1 MKRKPAANGTF
12 YPSEPEQLRAYLST
26 VISSAGKT
34 KVKAAVVP
42 HAGYIYS
49 GKVAASCYGLILPA
63 DYYIIIAPNHTGLG
77 TAYSIMIDGSYIT
90 PLGEV
95 EIDRPLATK
104 ILKNSTILEDDPIA
118 QLKEHAVEVQL
129 PFIQYLSEIADKPF
143 KIVPIVLATQEFDY
157 LEEIGTAIADAIGDK
172 SAVII
177 ASSDM
182 NHYENQKTTIK
193 KDNIAIQK
201 MVEFDPLGLIDAV
214 HTNRISMCGAG
225 PAATSMVAA
234 IHLGAKKASLV
245 SHSTSADVG
254 GDYDHAVGYSSVVF
268 Y

>member
-1 MKRKPAANGTF
+1 MRRKPAVNGVF
-12 YPSEPEQLRAYLST
+12 YPDNPEQLRAYLST
-26 VISSAGKT
+26 AAGSGKT
-34 KVKAAVVP
+34 RVKAAVIP

-49 GKVAASCYGLILPA
+49 GEVAASCYNLMLPA

-95 EIDRPLATK
+95 MIDRPLATK

-118 QLKEHAVEVQL
+118 QLKEHAIEVQL
-129 PFIQYLSEIADKPF
+129 PFIQYAAEIADKPF

-157 LEEIGTAIADAIGDK
+157 LEEIGTAIADAISGK

-182 NHYENQKTTIK
+182 NHYEDQKTTIE
-193 KDNIAIQK
+193 KDDLAIQK
-201 MVEFDPLGLIDAV
+201 MIELDPLGLIDTV
-214 HTNRISMCGAG
+214 QINKISMCGVG
-225 PAATSMVAA
+225 PAAAAMVAA

-245 SHSTSADVG
+245 SRSTSAAVS
-254 GDYDHAVGYSSVVF
+254 GDYDRVVGYSSVVF